1 MRVFARLIKHP
12 LDVVIERAQQ
22 ADVRVHQ
29 RSARPLWTFC
39 LTFGNAAM

>member
-12 LDVVIERAQQ
+12 LDVVIERPQH

-29 RSARPLWTFC
+29 RSARL
-39 LTFGNAAM
+39 LLIFGNAAM